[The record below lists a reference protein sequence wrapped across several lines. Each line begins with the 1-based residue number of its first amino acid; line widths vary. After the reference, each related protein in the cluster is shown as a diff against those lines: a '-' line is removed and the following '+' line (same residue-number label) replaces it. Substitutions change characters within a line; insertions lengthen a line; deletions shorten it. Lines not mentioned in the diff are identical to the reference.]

1 MNNKF
6 ERRSFLKCLGC
17 GTAAMLAPQTGIL
30 PEIIGGVQNACAFD
44 YSKELSSVEARYY
57 KKLDGGGI
65 ECGLC
70 PRHCRITDMER
81 GYCGVRE
88 NRGDV
93 YRTLVYGL
101 PCAINI
107 DPIEKKPLFHF
118 YPGTSAFSLATAGC
132 NVNCKFCQNWDIS
145 QSRPEQTNNLVLPPK
160 DIVNIARQRKAP
172 TIAYTYSEPVIFYE
186 YMYDIAKLGQEK
198 SVKSVMITNGY
209 IEERPMSDLLPHLDA
224 IKIDLKSIREDYYKK
239 TVNGELKPV
248 LDRLIQI
255 KKAGVWLELVFL
267 VVPTLND
274 SDNEFKELAI
284 WIKKYLGVDTPL
296 HYSRF
301 HPQYL
306 LKNLPMT
313 PEITLQNAYD
323 ISRAE
328 GLEYVYLGN
337 LPNHKAESTSCPGC
351 GEILIERKGYNISKI
366 NLVGNHCQKCKREIP
381 GLF

>member
-1 MNNKF
+1 MPGF
-6 ERRSFLKCLGC
+6 HRRNFLKCLGC
-17 GTAAMLAPQTGIL
+17 GAAAIAASQTDLL
-30 PEIIGGVQNACAFD
+30 PEIVGGIQNACAFD
-44 YSKELSSVEARYY
+44 YTKELSSVEARYY
-57 KKLDGGGI
+57 KKLEEGGI

-88 NRGDV
+88 NRDDI
-93 YRTLVYGL
+93 YYTLVYGL

-118 YPGTSAFSLATAGC
+118 YPGTSALSLATAGC

-145 QSRPEQTNNLVLPPK
+145 QSRPEQTSNINLPPRE
-160 DIVNIARQRKAP
+160 IVDLCLQRKV
-172 TIAYTYSEPVIFYE
+172 TNLAYTYSEPVIFYE
-186 YMYDIAKLGQEK
+186 YMYDIAKLGREK
-198 SVKSVMITNGY
+198 SIHSVMITNGY
-209 IEERPMSDLLPHLDA
+209 IEERPLAELLPQLDA
-224 IKIDLKSIREDYYKK
+224 IKVDIKAIREDYYKNI
-239 TVNGELKPV
+239 VDGELKPV

-255 KKAGVWLELVFL
+255 KKAGVWLELVYL

-274 SDNEFKELAI
+274 SEGEFRDMAI
-284 WIKKYLGVDTPL
+284 WIKEYLGIDTPL

-306 LKNLPMT
+306 IKNLPPT
-313 PEITLQNAYD
+313 PENTLQKAHD

-337 LPNHKAESTSCPGC
+337 LTGHPAESTYCPGC
-351 GEILIERKGYNISKI
+351 GMILIERKGYSILKY
-366 NLVGNHCQKCKREIP
+366 NLDGNQCRVCKREIP
-381 GLF
+381 GLFG